1 MKDQLVLEGKDK
13 QYLLQRIA
21 ELTGAPPKKQPS
33 AYQRQKLQTV
43 NEKAPPPGPVI
54 RPQSKPEKNGDIGV
68 EVIIFCCCFYQ
79 LKCMINIILFMSIL
93 IEKHVHFLD
102 DQSSYHI

>member
-21 ELTGAPPKKQPS
+21 ELTGTSPKKQPP

-54 RPQSKPEKNGDIGV
+54 RPQSKPEKNGDLGV
-68 EVIIFCCCFYQ
+68 EV
-79 LKCMINIILFMSIL
+79 FM
-93 IEKHVHFLD
+93 FFFD
-102 DQSSYHI
+102 FFFN